1 MSNEQAEAGV
11 SAPLHS
17 RSLAWGMRWFATAL
31 GTSYAVRFI
40 RGAVL
45 PKLLPPLQYGLAMS
59 LLLPLGYLR
68 YTDLGVLD
76 QLAKRLPFY
85 RASEGEERFW
95 RHVSLGAGWTLGTA
109 LLVALGVFVGSFW
122 VSGPKADFYRH
133 GLRLVALLVV
143 AQRCRYL
150 LTVVLNTREEFR
162 SSQTGGMLSEATTAG
177 FSILCVA
184 LWGPIGMISA
194 MVLSEITVSLYYV
207 KKAGFP
213 ALSYAFRPMV
223 AMVREGLLLLSLAAI
238 ELMLIT
244 VDQFFLLRFF
254 SVEQYGLYLLGGALA
269 NLSEILR
276 VLFEAAQPRILSLTG
291 AGRNDEAKTV
301 VSSILSLYSLALVA
315 TVGLSVLCTALALR
329 FYLTRYQ
336 MGMGLYILMP
346 LMAITRGPMTLLRT
360 YYLSKNQ
367 ERRLILYEIAS
378 LVTMVTMYSL
388 TVLLG
393 WGLVGMALSIAG
405 GCGVASVLMVRQFEG
420 SLWGVL
426 MHFKLYALYVAAALG
441 LVGIYEFWRFT
452 SQGPKGPINLMGLF
466 MATLV
471 YGVAMLAVIYFTRS
485 EWQAAL
491 KVVRAQPEPSK
502 TDASMVLTKIA
513 E

>member
-1 MSNEQAEAGV
+1 
-11 SAPLHS
+11 
-17 RSLAWGMRWFATAL
+17 MRWFATAL

-59 LLLPLGYLR
+59 LVLPLGYLR

-109 LLVALGVFVGSFW
+109 LLAALGVFVGSFW
-122 VSGPKADFYRH
+122 VSGSKADFYRL
-133 GLRLVALLVV
+133 GLRLIALLLV

-150 LTVVLNTREEFR
+150 LTVVLNSREEFR
-162 SSQTGGMLSEATTAG
+162 SSQTGGMLSEVTTAG
-177 FSILCVA
+177 FAILCVA

-207 KKAGFP
+207 KQAGFP

-223 AMVREGLLLLSLAAI
+223 AMVREGLLLLTLAAI

-276 VLFEAAQPRILSLTG
+276 ALFDAAQPRIMSLTG

-315 TVGLSVLCTALALR
+315 TVGLSVPCTALALR

-336 MGMGLYILMP
+336 SGMGLYILMP
-346 LMAITRGPMTLLRT
+346 LMAITRGPMALLRT

-367 ERRLILYEIAS
+367 ERRLILYGIAA
-378 LVTMVTMYSL
+378 LVTMVIMYSL

-393 WGLVGMALSIAG
+393 WGLVGMAVSIAG
-405 GCGVASVLMVRQFEG
+405 GFGVASVLMVRQFEG

-426 MHFKLYALYVAAALG
+426 KHFKLYALYVAPALG
-441 LVGIYEFWRFT
+441 LVGIFAYWRVT
-452 SQGPKGPINLMGLF
+452 SSGLKSPINILGLF
-466 MATLV
+466 WATLV
-471 YGVAMLAVIYFTRS
+471 YGMAMLGVLYFTRS
-485 EWQAAL
+485 EWKAAL

-502 TDASMVLTKIA
+502 KDASMFLTKIA